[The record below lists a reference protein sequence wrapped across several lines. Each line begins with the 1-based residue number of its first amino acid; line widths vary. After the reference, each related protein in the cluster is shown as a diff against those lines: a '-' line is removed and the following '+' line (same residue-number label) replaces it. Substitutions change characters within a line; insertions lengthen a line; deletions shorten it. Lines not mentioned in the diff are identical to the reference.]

1 MVPIL
6 WNVIK
11 ANHAINVLRI
21 ILLFELSLLM
31 ILSNSARAFV
41 LSSLSSKPRPETSNN
56 HASVNMILMM
66 KHRRELFQDMASI
79 ASTITTTNTLALL
92 IPSTK
97 SSVAHA
103 LTPTE
108 ASQAYDQ
115 YATTY
120 DELDG
125 GTMSDM
131 FGMDQARSALLAQAH
146 GSVLEIGCGTGLNL
160 NKYDLSKV
168 SSLTLVDVSTGM
180 LQQAK
185 QRVAWMR
192 QQSLPQQRSSSFHSS
207 SLTSFPNDELL
218 KNIRFV
224 QADATSEL
232 VQQFGT
238 SSFDT
243 VVDTFSFCVMGNK
256 GARDCLQQMV
266 QVVVKGKEGKHGQ
279 LLLLEHTR
287 SSSNPWLGWYQDVTA
302 DTAAVWGGKGC
313 VYNQD
318 VSKMI
323 QDTVG
328 IEVVRKDVYAA
339 GLFAGYTC
347 QVNFVEG

>member
-1 MVPIL
+1 
-6 WNVIK
+6 
-11 ANHAINVLRI
+11 
-21 ILLFELSLLM
+21 
-31 ILSNSARAFV
+31 
-41 LSSLSSKPRPETSNN
+41 
-56 HASVNMILMM
+56 
-66 KHRRELFQDMASI
+66 
-79 ASTITTTNTLALL
+79 
-92 IPSTK
+92 
-97 SSVAHA
+97 
-103 LTPTE
+103 
-108 ASQAYDQ
+108 
-115 YATTY
+115 
-120 DELDG
+120 
-125 GTMSDM
+125 
-131 FGMDQARSALLAQAH
+131 MDQARSTLLAQAY

-160 NKYDLSKV
+160 NKYDFSKI

-185 QRVAWMR
+185 QRVTRMR
-192 QQSLPQQRSSSFHSS
+192 QQSLPQQHSS
-207 SLTSFPNDELL
+207 SSHSSSSLMMFPNDDLL

-266 QVVVKGKEGKHGQ
+266 QVVVKGKEGKNGQ